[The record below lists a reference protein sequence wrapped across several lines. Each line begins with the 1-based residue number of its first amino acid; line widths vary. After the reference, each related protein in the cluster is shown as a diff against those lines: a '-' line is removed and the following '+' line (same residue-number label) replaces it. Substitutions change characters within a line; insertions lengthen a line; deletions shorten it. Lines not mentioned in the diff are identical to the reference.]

1 MRRLEN
7 KVILIA
13 GGAGGIGTATAIRLA
28 SEGANVVI
36 GDFKLPAAEEVVAQI
51 RSSGGVAEAFHLD
64 IGAEDSVR
72 AFVEFSVEK
81 FGGIDGLHANAA
93 ILGEPDRDVDILNV
107 DMAFWDQVFQVNL
120 KGYAYCTRCALPLM
134 LKRGGGA
141 FVYTSS
147 GAAFIGED
155 TRVAY
160 GASKAA
166 INALM
171 RHVASGWGRKGIRS
185 NSIAPG
191 MVLSPPV
198 LQLPQAFR
206 DACLQATRST
216 RLGEAG
222 DIASMVAMLMSDD
235 GYWING
241 QVLSVDGGIT
251 MR

>member
-72 AFVEFSVEK
+72 AFVQFSVEK

-120 KGYAYCTRCALPLM
+120 KGYAYCTRFALPLM
-134 LKRGGGA
+134 LERGGGA

>member
-1 MRRLEN
+1 MRGLEN

-13 GGAGGIGTATAIRLA
+13 GGAGGIGSATAIRLA
-28 SEGANVVI
+28 SEGAKVVV
-36 GDFKLPAAEEVVAQI
+36 GDFNLPAAVELAAQI
-51 RSSGGVAEAFHLD
+51 RSSGGIAEAFHLD
-64 IGAEDSVR
+64 IGTESSVR
-72 AFVEFSVEK
+72 EFVDFSVDK

-93 ILGEPDRDVDILNV
+93 ILGEPVRDVDILNV
-107 DMAFWDQVFQVNL
+107 DMEFWDQVFQVNL
-120 KGYAYCTRCALPLM
+120 KGFVYCTRFALPLM
-134 LKRGGGA
+134 LQRGGGA
-141 FVYTSS
+141 FVYMSS

-171 RHVASGWGRKGIRS
+171 RHVASAWGRKGIRS

-198 LQLPQAFR
+198 LELPQAFR
-206 DACLQATRST
+206 DAVLQATRST
-216 RLGEAG
+216 RLGEPE

-241 QVLSVDGGIT
+241 QVLSVDGGVT